1 MSTGCCVGQG
11 VLQKSPIM
19 AETSLGHFLN
29 YFSLD
34 TVNLCVML
42 PFHKSIQIWNEVHPA
57 TVQSYTDGG
66 RACLCP
72 SKRERVASPS
82 THKPGSCWER
92 RQDEVNPL
100 GAPSPLNTGDDGNLQ
115 CPEMLN
121 AAGKQQGASV
131 FVILCAAEWEPR
143 YSLTYWALNLSQ

>member
-1 MSTGCCVGQG
+1 
-11 VLQKSPIM
+11 M

-100 GAPSPLNTGDDGNLQ
+100 GAPSPLSTGDDGNLQ